1 MCDIVD
7 LEEALKKTGAELFKE
22 LYRIYPT
29 ADPEDYF
36 KNGQWRNDILKAD
49 LTLMEAHR
57 REAGAPDMPDL
68 DEIKFPKLPVQTS
81 APTLGGV
88 AFAMGQIKSA
98 AAGTPIS
105 ATAGGQVV
113 EIRLIALFVA
123 KWKLDPVTAKESLS
137 KLTPARR
144 RYVIQH
150 FKTTTS
156 GVEATEELKKFV
168 EECEKDGK
176 WDTVAAATTAANG
189 TTPGISPGAKVPL
202 LSKLS
207 ITPKISPATSAVKP
221 VIAAPKPAA
230 VTQTPKVG
238 SGITPVSG
246 VKRPLGATVTPP
258 AWAANKRPVLA
269 TTNAAKGN
277 TISPPKAGASV
288 IKANIISPKA
298 GSGPP
303 KGGAT
308 VRPPV
313 RPGGKLISG
322 LLSNF

>member
-7 LEEALKKTGAELFKE
+7 LEEALKKTGGELFKE
-22 LYRIYPT
+22 LYRIYPV

-68 DEIKFPKLPVQTS
+68 DEITFPKLPLQTS
-81 APTLGGV
+81 TPTLGGV
-88 AFAMGQIKSA
+88 QFAAGQIKSA

-150 FKTTTS
+150 YKTTLS
-156 GVEATEELKKFV
+156 GVEATEELKKFIS
-168 EECEKDGK
+168 ECEKDGK
-176 WDTVAAATTAANG
+176 WDTVAAATTAAANG

-202 LSKLS
+202 LSKPT
-207 ITPKISPATSAVKP
+207 ITPKISPATSATKP

-238 SGITPVSG
+238 AAITPVAG
-246 VKRPLGATVTPP
+246 VKRPFGATVTP

-288 IKANIISPKA
+288 IKANVTPKA
-298 GSGPP
+298 VAGPP
-303 KGGAT
+303 KSGAT

-313 RPGGKLISG
+313 RPGGKLITG